1 MIEEP
6 GGKSPSESWV
16 KWEQLPK
23 VALLLIYSAKGQKE
37 IVMIDIK
44 GMDKV
49 EVFRKLY
56 NKARTQGMGQF
67 QWQPGDVDYEK
78 AKQLF
83 ESHSPNYYF
92 DYVLGRVMKVNLKND
107 EFDPCLYDRDNGQGA
122 AYSALFE

>member
-1 MIEEP
+1 M
-6 GGKSPSESWV
+6 
-16 KWEQLPK
+16 
-23 VALLLIYSAKGQKE
+23 GQKE

-56 NKARTQGMGQF
+56 NRVKTQGWGQL
-67 QWQPGDVDYEK
+67 QWQPGDIDYEK

-92 DYVLGRVMKVNLKND
+92 DYVLGRVMKVDLSED
-107 EFDPCLYDRDNGQGA
+107 SFDHRLYDRDNGDGA
-122 AYSALFE
+122 AYNAIFG